1 MRKYIL
7 LFLISLLSYSQSLEI
22 SDEYNLIKK
31 NKIEFET
38 EEELSSELEKLS
50 FELVSSGFVTS
61 SIEYDGEKI
70 NIIPGKIDKVIL
82 TDNAVKNSKLKKYI
96 TGLNKL
102 EGKVL
107 NISDLDK
114 IVYEYDKISSN
125 NVDVDVVKSEKDNYV
140 NVVVNNKYTPV
151 INNTLMVN
159 FVNNSG
165 NTSWQYNLTGNY
177 SQPLGIN
184 DEFNISAYYLKND
197 QQVSLNYSFPIM
209 YNRLNLSYNFNGENK
224 EKIEL
229 IDTKHEFSSDISRN
243 IYKDKINEVN
253 LKYLMRFSENKQS
266 IRGLEIKNLKFF
278 ENEFSLKYDN
288 YSYIFN
294 NIHRNYI
301 DAKMSLNYV
310 NDRYDDKKDY
320 IANLDV
326 NLGTNSMYYDG
337 SISIFYTK
345 NLKSSRNEYDRYKK
359 SMSISSFTEAPLN
372 ILKSDYV
379 ISVSNKF
386 KYPYNMG
393 EFALNP
399 YIEVAGGLGSENY
412 DIGMALGLDVGYN
425 KIRANIRNAINI
437 KGKYSL
443 GLKLGI
449 SI

>member
-22 SDEYNLIKK
+22 SDEYNLIRK

-159 FVNNSG
+159 FV
-165 NTSWQYNLTGNY
+165 
-177 SQPLGIN
+177 
-184 DEFNISAYYLKND
+184 
-197 QQVSLNYSFPIM
+197 
-209 YNRLNLSYNFNGENK
+209 
-224 EKIEL
+224 
-229 IDTKHEFSSDISRN
+229 
-243 IYKDKINEVN
+243 
-253 LKYLMRFSENKQS
+253 
-266 IRGLEIKNLKFF
+266 
-278 ENEFSLKYDN
+278 
-288 YSYIFN
+288 
-294 NIHRNYI
+294 
-301 DAKMSLNYV
+301 
-310 NDRYDDKKDY
+310 DR
-320 IANLDV
+320 
-326 NLGTNSMYYDG
+326 
-337 SISIFYTK
+337 
-345 NLKSSRNEYDRYKK
+345 KS
-359 SMSISSFTEAPLN
+359 
-372 ILKSDYV
+372 V
-379 ISVSNKF
+379 V
-386 KYPYNMG
+386 
-393 EFALNP
+393 
-399 YIEVAGGLGSENY
+399 
-412 DIGMALGLDVGYN
+412 
-425 KIRANIRNAINI
+425 
-437 KGKYSL
+437 
-443 GLKLGI
+443 
-449 SI
+449 